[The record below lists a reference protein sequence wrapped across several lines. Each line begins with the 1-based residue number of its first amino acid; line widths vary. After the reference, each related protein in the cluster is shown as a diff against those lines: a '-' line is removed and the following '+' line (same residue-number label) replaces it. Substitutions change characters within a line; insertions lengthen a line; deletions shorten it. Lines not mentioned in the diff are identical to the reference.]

1 MGPGFLIDT
10 NVIIEFI
17 GGVLPGKGVS
27 WLINEINK
35 GNHCFSPIN
44 QIELLVFNGD
54 PDDLAKIQTLI
65 DGSVIMAIDEEI
77 VAQAI
82 LIRRQKKIKLPDAVI
97 AATSVVNNLT
107 IVSRNEKDFKGLKGV
122 KVINL
127 HKL

>member
-1 MGPGFLIDT
+1 
-10 NVIIEFI
+10 
-17 GGVLPGKGVS
+17 
-27 WLINEINK
+27 
-35 GNHCFSPIN
+35 
-44 QIELLVFNGD
+44 
-54 PDDLAKIQTLI
+54 
-65 DGSVIMAIDEEI
+65 MAIDEEI

>member
-17 GGVLPGKGVS
+17 SGALPVKGMS
-27 WLINEINK
+27 WFISEINK

-44 QIELLVFNGD
+44 QIELMGFNGE
-54 PDDLAKIQTLI
+54 PNELARIQKLI
-65 DGSVIMAIDEEI
+65 DGSVTMSIDEKI
-77 VAQAI
+77 VKQAI
-82 LIRRQKKIKLPDAVI
+82 PIRRQKRIKLPDAVI
-97 AATSVVNNLT
+97 TATAVVNNLT